1 MRHGEKMKTW
11 SISTT
16 VRNPERIPDFTA
28 AVVAIAGKE
37 WNKETQ
43 VSFMYELIRRRLY
56 KPTNMTDAQSQLF
69 DDVEREMTTLQAKE
83 IFNSQNYE
91 DPPMRGRT
99 AISPIR
105 DMGLVQLKPLVGLT
119 NLGQSLIDREISL
132 QDALLNYNLKWEVP
146 TPEHKKFRRQDGYF
160 IKPFIGT
167 LALISKVNERWRE
180 EVDDEVGLSREEFNI
195 YAPTLID
202 ASFIDEF
209 ARRVVDGRIAA
220 KEAIGAAAKL
230 EAQNRALRQHLNNL
244 PHGERSFTDI
254 DLNNLRDYGD
264 NAIRY
269 FRNTGFIEFRG
280 AGRYVDVASTARA
293 QVKLLVDQE
302 LYKPVGYESIE
313 DYLDAVGD
321 VKSFTPPWATKEKM
335 AAVKQYLNKLLE
347 DEGEEIS
354 SSIVAPEI
362 KANLIRG
369 EDAEIIELKEALL
382 LSRLTKLK
390 KASRSPEFIN
400 EILAEYENLPKKNYD
415 GYLPKPVALE
425 YITFKSFLS
434 LNDALEVKPNYPLG
448 DDGEPISTAP
458 GGGTDLFCDY
468 EGFVLSVEV
477 SMSTGRNQWVM
488 EGQPVQRHLRE
499 IEEKTTKPAFSLFL
513 APKLHDDTVN
523 TFWIANVF
531 GYQGKQQRI
540 VPLDFEAW
548 KTFLV
553 QVRPRIQSGAL
564 KNEEILNLFEKA
576 LPTAGE
582 TDSVAWVQRIHSA
595 SFLSQVAAA

>member
-1 MRHGEKMKTW
+1 MKTW

-43 VSFMYELIRRRLY
+43 VSLMYELIRRRLY
-56 KPTNMTDAQSQLF
+56 KPTNMTDSQSELF
-69 DDVEREMTTLQAKE
+69 DDVEREITTLQAEE

-91 DPPMRGRT
+91 DPPIRGRT

-105 DMGLVQLKPLVGLT
+105 DMGLVRLKPFVGLT
-119 NLGQSLIDREISL
+119 NLGQSLIDRQISL

-146 TPEHKKFRRQDGYF
+146 TPEHRKFRAQDGYF

-167 LALISKVNERWRE
+167 LALISKVNELWRE
-180 EVDDEVGLSREEFNI
+180 AVDDEVGLSREEFNI

-209 ARRVVDGRIAA
+209 ARRVVDGRIAS
-220 KEAIGAAAKL
+220 KRAIGAAAKL

-244 PHGERSFTDI
+244 PHGEGGFTDI

-302 LYKPVGYESIE
+302 LYKPVGYESLE
-313 DYLDAVGD
+313 HYLDAVGD
-321 VKSFTPPWATKEKM
+321 VESFTPPWATREKM
-335 AAVKQYLNKLLE
+335 AAVKQYLYRLLE
-347 DEGEEIS
+347 DEGPEIA
-354 SSIVAPEI
+354 SSIGAPEI
-362 KANLIRG
+362 NANPIRG
-369 EDAEIIELKEALL
+369 EDAEIIKLKEAILL
-382 LSRLTKLK
+382 GRLTKLK
-390 KASRSPEFIN
+390 KASRSAEFIN
-400 EILAEYENLPKKNYD
+400 EVLSEYENLPKKNYD

-425 YITFKSFLS
+425 YVTFKSFLS
-434 LNDALEVKPNYPLG
+434 LNDALEVKPNYPIG

-477 SMSTGRNQWVM
+477 SMSTGRSQWVM
-488 EGQPVQRHLRE
+488 EGQPVQRHLRD

-513 APKLHDDTVN
+513 APRLHADTVN

-531 GYQGKQQRI
+531 GYQGKRQRI
-540 VPLDFEAW
+540 VPLDFDAW
-548 KTFLV
+548 TTFLI
-553 QVRPRIQSGAL
+553 QVRPRIESGAL
-564 KNEEILNLFEKA
+564 KNEEILKLFEKA
-576 LPTAGE
+576 LPTADE
-582 TDSVAWVQRIHSA
+582 TDSVAWLNRIHSE

>member
-1 MRHGEKMKTW
+1 MKTW

-369 EDAEIIELKEALL
+369 EDAEVIELKEALL

-553 QVRPRIQSGAL
+553 QVRPRIESGAL

>member
-1 MRHGEKMKTW
+1 MKTW

>member
-1 MRHGEKMKTW
+1 MKTW

-28 AVVAIAGKE
+28 AVLAISGKD
-37 WNKETQ
+37 WNKDTQ
-43 VSFMYELIRRRLY
+43 VSLMHELIRRRLY
-56 KPTNMTDAQSQLF
+56 KPTNMNEAQSELF
-69 DDVEREMTTLQAKE
+69 DDVDREMTTHQAKE
-83 IFNSQNYE
+83 IFDIQNYE

-105 DMGLVQLKPLVGLT
+105 DMGLVKLKPFVELT
-119 NLGQSLIDREISL
+119 KLGQSLVDGEISL

-146 TPEHKKFRRQDGYF
+146 TPEHRKFKREDGYL

-167 LALISKVNERWRE
+167 LTLISKVNELWRE
-180 EVDDEVGLSREEFNI
+180 TADDEVGLSREEFNI
-195 YAPTLID
+195 YIPTLID
-202 ASFIDEF
+202 FSFIDEF
-209 ARRVVDGRIAA
+209 AKRVVAGRLAS
-220 KEAIGAAAKL
+220 KKAIGAAAKL
-230 EAQNRALRQHLNNL
+230 EAQKDAVSQHLNNL
-244 PHGERSFTDI
+244 PHGDSGFTDI

-280 AGRYVDVASTARA
+280 AGRYVDVSSTARA

-302 LYKPVGYESIE
+302 LYKPVGYESLE

-321 VKSFTPPWATKEKM
+321 VNSFKPPWATEEKM
-335 AAVKQYLNKLLE
+335 AAVKEYLHELLE
-347 DEGEEIS
+347 YEGEEIS
-354 SSIVAPEI
+354 PSIGAPEI
-362 KANLIRG
+362 KANPIRG
-369 EDAEIIELKEALL
+369 EDAEIIELKETLL

-390 KASRSPEFIN
+390 KSSRTPEFIN
-400 EILAEYENLPKKNYD
+400 EIISEYENLPKKNYE

-425 YITFKSFLS
+425 FITFKSFLS
-434 LNDALEVKPNYPLG
+434 LNDAIEVKPNYPLG

-488 EGQPVQRHLRE
+488 EGQPVQRHLRD

-513 APKLHDDTVN
+513 APKLHEDTVN

-548 KTFLV
+548 KMFLNL
-553 QVRPRIQSGAL
+553 VRPRIESGSL
-564 KNEEILNLFEKA
+564 KNKEILRLFEKA
-576 LPTAGE
+576 LPTAEE
-582 TDSVAWVQRIHSA
+582 TDSLSWLRRIHSA
-595 SFLSQVAAA
+595 SFFAQLAAA

>member
-1 MRHGEKMKTW
+1 MKTW

-56 KPTNMTDAQSQLF
+56 KPTNMTDSQLELF
-69 DDVEREMTTLQAKE
+69 DDVEREMTTFQAKE
-83 IFNSQNYE
+83 IFNTQDYE

-105 DMGLVQLKPLVGLT
+105 DMGLVQLKPFVRLT
-119 NLGQSLIDREISL
+119 NLGQSLVDGEISL

-146 TPEHKKFRRQDGYF
+146 TPEHKKFKREDGYF

-167 LALISKVNERWRE
+167 LALISRVNELWRE
-180 EVDDEVGLSREEFNI
+180 KVDDEVGLSREEFNI
-195 YAPTLID
+195 FAPTLID
-202 ASFIDEF
+202 FNSIDEF
-209 ARRVVDGRIAA
+209 AKRVVAGRIAS
-220 KEAIGAAAKL
+220 KEANGAAAKL
-230 EAQNRALRQHLNNL
+230 EAQNRAIRQHLNNL
-244 PHGERSFTDI
+244 PNGESGFTDI

-280 AGRYVDVASTARA
+280 AGRYVDVASAARA

-302 LYKPVGYESIE
+302 LYKPVGYEALE

-321 VKSFTPPWATKEKM
+321 INSFTPPWATEEKM

-347 DEGEEIS
+347 DEGEEIAP
-354 SSIVAPEI
+354 SIGAPEI
-362 KANLIRG
+362 KANPIRG

-400 EILAEYENLPKKNYD
+400 EILSEYENLPKKNYD

-488 EGQPVQRHLRE
+488 EGQPVQRHLRD

-548 KTFLV
+548 KTFLI
-553 QVRPRIQSGAL
+553 QVRPRIESGAL
-564 KNEEILNLFEKA
+564 KNEEILKLFEKA
-576 LPTAGE
+576 LPTADE
-582 TDSVAWVQRIHSA
+582 TDSVAWLKRIHSA
-595 SFLSQVAAA
+595 SFLSLVAAA

>member
-1 MRHGEKMKTW
+1 MKTW

-28 AVVAIAGKE
+28 AVEAIAGSE
-37 WNKETQ
+37 WNTETQ

-56 KPTNMTDAQSQLF
+56 KPTNMTDAQSELF
-69 DDVEREMTTLQAKE
+69 EDVERDMTTAQAAD
-83 IFNSQNYE
+83 IFATQLYE

-99 AISPIR
+99 AIAPIR
-105 DMGLVQLKPLVGLT
+105 DMGLVQLKPHVRLT
-119 NLGQSLIDREISL
+119 KLGQSLVDGEISL
-132 QDALLNYNLKWEVP
+132 QDTLLNYNLKWEVP
-146 TPEHKKFRRQDGYF
+146 TPEHKKFKMADGYS

-167 LALISKVNERWRE
+167 LALISRVNELWKE
-180 EVDDEVGLSREEFNI
+180 KVGSEVGLSREEFNLF
-195 YAPTLID
+195 APTLID
-202 ASFIDEF
+202 SSYIDEF
-209 ARRVVDGRIAA
+209 ARRVVAGRLASR
-220 KEAIGAAAKL
+220 EAVGAAAKL
-230 EAQNRALRQHLNNL
+230 AAQNRALREHLNNL
-244 PHGERSFTDI
+244 PHGDGGFSDI
-254 DLNNLRDYGD
+254 DVNNLRDYGD

-280 AGRYVDVASTARA
+280 AGRYVDVASTARV

-302 LYKPVGYESIE
+302 LYKPIGYESLE
-313 DYLDAVGD
+313 QYLYTVGD
-321 VKSFTPPWATKEKM
+321 VHSFTPPWATEEKK
-335 AAVKQYLNKLLE
+335 AAVKQYLKKLLE
-347 DEGEEIS
+347 DEGEEIV
-354 SSIVAPEI
+354 SSISAPEVT
-362 KANLIRG
+362 ANPIRG

-390 KASRSPEFIN
+390 KASRSPEFIS
-400 EILAEYENLPKKNYD
+400 EIISEYENLPKKNYD

-425 YITFKSFLS
+425 YITFKSFLA
-434 LNDALEVKPNYPLG
+434 LNDALEVRPNYPVG

-468 EGFVLSVEV
+468 HGFVLSVEV

-499 IEEKTTKPAFSLFL
+499 IEEKTAKPAFSLFL

-523 TFWIANVF
+523 TFWVANVF

-540 VPLDFEAW
+540 VPFDFEAW
-548 KTFLV
+548 TKFLNH
-553 QVRPRIQSGAL
+553 VRPRIESGAL
-564 KNEEILNLFEKA
+564 KNEEILKLLEA
-576 LPTAGE
+576 AIPTADE
-582 TDSVAWVQRIHSA
+582 TDSIAWLSRIHSS